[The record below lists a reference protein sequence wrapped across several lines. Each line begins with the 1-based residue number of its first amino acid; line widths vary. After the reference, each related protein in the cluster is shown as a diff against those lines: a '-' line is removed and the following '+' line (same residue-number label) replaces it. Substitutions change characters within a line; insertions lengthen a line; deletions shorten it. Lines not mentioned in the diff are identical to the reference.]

1 MDRIALQ
8 ILEDGWEQDGRA
20 MRRERGAAGPVIA
33 PIFDCF
39 EARFSPSVRYDSSCF
54 ALRRR
59 TSGRSGGI
67 EHPAFTLSG
76 PFDRASLC
84 GPLLE
89 LSLTNE
95 QYVNRDRKACE
106 RTIEFNEFLMT
117 VDDVSLDDHEVN
129 VASHIGITAGPR
141 SEKDD
146 PLWAGCR
153 HEPFDSGLHLIGSGS
168 PRRCDRCRHQEY
180 RNQRQPA
187 GPRSRPARRSRTA
200 ATEAPASPAD
210 LKQAMGIRVE
220 SPAAAYPTAN
230 IASPRS
236 CGGPPP
242 SQVVQPSRDP
252 DRDHPAESRG
262 ALRG

>member
-1 MDRIALQ
+1 
-8 ILEDGWEQDGRA
+8 

-106 RTIEFNEFLMT
+106 RTIEFNELLMT
-117 VDDVSLDDHEVN
+117 VDDLSLDDHKGN
-129 VASHIGITAGPR
+129 VASLSGITAGPV
-141 SEKDD
+141 S
-146 PLWAGCR
+146 LCG
-153 HEPFDSGLHLIGSGS
+153 H
-168 PRRCDRCRHQEY
+168 PRC
-180 RNQRQPA
+180 P
-187 GPRSRPARRSRTA
+187 
-200 ATEAPASPAD
+200 
-210 LKQAMGIRVE
+210 
-220 SPAAAYPTAN
+220 
-230 IASPRS
+230 
-236 CGGPPP
+236 PPP
-242 SQVVQPSRDP
+242 SVDTNHTVGDVREGGEAPQSPSS
-252 DRDHPAESRG
+252 AAAKSECLG
-262 ALRG
+262 ALAARSNRGSVTTIRPPPCRL

>member
-1 MDRIALQ
+1 M
-8 ILEDGWEQDGRA
+8 
-20 MRRERGAAGPVIA
+20 
-33 PIFDCF
+33 
-39 EARFSPSVRYDSSCF
+39 SPSSRSFSTANSSCF

-76 PFDRASLC
+76 PFDRASLR

-89 LSLTNE
+89 LSLTDE

-106 RTIEFNEFLMT
+106 RTIEFNEFFMT

-129 VASHIGITAGPR
+129 VASHVRIAAGPR
-141 SEKDD
+141 SEQDD
-146 PLWAGCR
+146 PLRAGCR
-153 HEPFDSGLHLIGSGS
+153 HEPFDGSLHLIGSRS
-168 PRRCDRCRHQEY
+168 PRRCDRCRHQQY
-180 RNQRQPA
+180 HNQRRPA
-187 GPRSRPARRSRTA
+187 GPRSRPARRSCTA
-200 ATEAPASPAD
+200 ATEAPASPDD
-210 LKQAMGIRVE
+210 LKQARGVRVE
-220 SPAAAYPTAN
+220 PPAAIYATAN

-252 DRDHPAESRG
+252 DRAISCSSPPSWHRGTDAAASTSRT
-262 ALRG
+262 RISN